1 MAQRTREAFRLKRNT
16 LLTRVRAD
24 YGCAEGLDNFDE
36 GGLAGA
42 LQSRV
47 GDAVDCG
54 AVIGPENTEVQTYAA
69 GDSLVVCVREK
80 TIPLDTQLRQ
90 VATFSIE
97 TRHLVPDEGGYKASR
112 EGVEAVLKHASDL
125 LPALRA
131 LQAAG
136 L

>member
-1 MAQRTREAFRLKRNT
+1 MPSRTREAFRLKRNT
-16 LLTRVRAD
+16 LLGRVRTD
-24 YGCAEGLDNFDE
+24 YGCAEGLDDLGE

-42 LQSRV
+42 LQWRV

-54 AVIGPENTEVQTYAA
+54 AVIGPENTEVQTYAV

-80 TIPLDTQLRQ
+80 TIPLGTQVRQ

-97 TRHLVPDEGGYKASR
+97 TRHLVPDAGGYKASR

-131 LQAAG
+131 LQTTG